1 MTTSLPGNKVRIL
14 SCKINCGY
22 CVGGAASGNDLLTA
36 SRASLVARLVTNL
49 TNYTAKSAAMFLV
62 AVACRE

>member
-22 CVGGAASGNDLLTA
+22 CVGGAASGNDLITA
-36 SRASLVARLVTNL
+36 SRASLVARLVTN
-49 TNYTAKSAAMFLV
+49 YTAKSVAMFLV
-62 AVACRE
+62 AVVCRE